1 MGIRSGIR
9 KARGIR
15 QSKRISKS
23 NKRPAHRKVLEPD
36 NQEWDKTK
44 TTNENY
50 RNIGLARDLN
60 KQRDILQN
68 VPETQLPLE
77 VEYEVDINSIRA
89 LNQANEPWNSENP
102 KLKSLL
108 KSAVQEAVVEKKKRP
123 KLNREEIESLV
134 RLLKKFRFDFEAM
147 RKHIKLNVFQWT
159 EIQCRNKLRAFIE
172 KFGREK
178 LVSIVGEYEDEEIF
192 GRDLEEH

>member
-9 KARGIR
+9 KAKGIR

-23 NKRPAHRKVLEPD
+23 NKRPAHRKRLEPEA
-36 NQEWDKTK
+36 QEWDKFK
-44 TTNENY
+44 STNENY

-60 KQRDILQN
+60 KQREILHN
-68 VPETQLPLE
+68 VPETQLALE
-77 VEYEVDINSIRA
+77 VEYEVDVNSIKA
-89 LNQANEPWNSENP
+89 LNQAHQPWNSENP

-108 KSAVQEAVVEKKKRP
+108 KSAVQEAVIEKKKRP
-123 KLNREEIESLV
+123 KLNREEIETLTK
-134 RLLKKFRFDFEAM
+134 LLRKFKFDFEAM

-159 EIQCRNKLRAFIE
+159 EIQCRNKLRFFIE

-178 LVSIVGEYEDEEIF
+178 LVSIVGEYDDEEVF
-192 GRDLEEH
+192 GRELEEH

>member
-36 NQEWDKTK
+36 TQEWDKTK